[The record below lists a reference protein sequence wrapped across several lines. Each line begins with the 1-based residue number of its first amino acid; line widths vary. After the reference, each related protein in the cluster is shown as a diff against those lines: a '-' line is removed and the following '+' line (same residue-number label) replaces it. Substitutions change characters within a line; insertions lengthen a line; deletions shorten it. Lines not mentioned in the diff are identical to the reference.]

1 MVHSTHFG
9 KTPFLLIVVVA
20 VVLQNIIHTT
30 NAFALQYSS
39 PRIRIVS
46 PSITITSVSAMNKRT
61 KFSKQKD
68 LAQKM
73 AEAKRQREIEEG
85 GESSSQQVIHEEP
98 ELLTA
103 EEIKLR
109 NDRQRFAD
117 LLDNSSMNSSGDFDK
132 GFYLTV
138 EQENEN
144 ADAVCEYINLYT
156 NKFIYVANFLLLDGT
171 SLIYLLQSILCIIFL
186 TSILETFIPRIHLY
200 FYCIM
205 LCKYIP
211 CT

>member
-1 MVHSTHFG
+1 MVHSSYFG
-9 KTPFLLIVVVA
+9 VTPFLPIIVVVA
-20 VVLQNIIHTT
+20 VVLQNIIHGT
-30 NAFALQYSS
+30 NAFTLQYSS
-39 PRIRIVS
+39 TRIRIVS

-73 AEAKRQREIEEG
+73 AEAKRLREIAEGG
-85 GESSSQQVIHEEP
+85 GESSSQQVIDDEP
-98 ELLTA
+98 KQLTA

-117 LLDNSSMNSSGDFDK
+117 LLDNSSMKSSGDLDK

-144 ADAVCEYINLYT
+144 ADAVCE
-156 NKFIYVANFLLLDGT
+156 
-171 SLIYLLQSILCIIFL
+171 S
-186 TSILETFIPRIHLY
+186 
-200 FYCIM
+200 
-205 LCKYIP
+205 
-211 CT
+211 

>member
-1 MVHSTHFG
+1 
-9 KTPFLLIVVVA
+9 
-20 VVLQNIIHTT
+20 
-30 NAFALQYSS
+30 
-39 PRIRIVS
+39 
-46 PSITITSVSAMNKRT
+46 MNKRT

-138 EQENEN
+138 DQENEN

-186 TSILETFIPRIHLY
+186 TSILETFVYPASTSTSLY
-200 FYCIM
+200 HVV
-205 LCKYIP
+205 
-211 CT
+211 